1 MVIFQK
7 EVGNT
12 EVYLAALTVIILIAI
27 QIAKVTIQK
36 RLQNKFLKALIESL
50 SGVLFFIAGFSISK
64 FVPSPLLKF
73 VFEDFSI
80 LIGSFYL
87 TRALYIAEEAATLP
101 RFVTFFFLI
110 LAFIVSTLTH
120 FNIFNINVKILLFLR
135 KLFIILAFIPLI
147 TSLTSLLKESI
158 RNIVFTTLFISY
170 LTFSILWLTGL
181 ISFDTKALIGIGII
195 AVISL
200 LYSWFITRG
209 IEFLRNF
216 LNQEFVRKRDVV
228 TLIKN
233 LKLLTT
239 LIFIFILKVSLE
251 YFFNFDRFF
260 NVLKN
265 TFFIETELLRISFYN
280 VLISIY
286 YGFLL
291 TALLNVIR
299 KGIKFYFPK
308 HRRTI
313 EGGSAEALIFNIG
326 ILFVFMVVL
335 SSLGITWKVLLPIA
349 GTLGV
354 GIGFGLQTIMNNY
367 MSGFIL
373 LFSKKLKIG
382 DIVELPLSVPTLGN
396 EEKNVFGKIEDI
408 GILATLIRT
417 NDGVEIAIPNSNFIS
432 SPIVNFSHHDP
443 FVRLRI
449 PVGVSYSSD
458 PEVVKKVL
466 TSVLENMPGVLKTPK
481 PKIWFWEFGES
492 ALIFIA
498 SFWIDIRKEIKIE
511 EIRSRFYYAAWRELK
526 KAGVEIPFPQH
537 DLWFKNILKVK
548 IDKNNMDNF

>member
-1 MVIFQK
+1 MFIFHTK
-7 EVGNT
+7 VAST
-12 EVYLAALTVIILIAI
+12 EIYLASLTVFILITI
-27 QIAKVTIQK
+27 QIIKVIIQRK
-36 RLQNKFLKALIESL
+36 LQNKFLKALIESL
-50 SGVLFFIAGFSISK
+50 SGILFFIAGFSISK
-64 FVPSPLLKF
+64 LVPSPLLKF

-80 LIGSFYL
+80 LIGSVYL

-101 RFVTFFFLI
+101 RFITFFFLT
-110 LAFIVSTLTH
+110 LAFITSVFTH
-120 FNIFNINVKILLFLR
+120 FNFFNLDVKILLFLR

-158 RNIVFTTLFISY
+158 RNIVSISLFISY
-170 LTFSILWLTGL
+170 LTFSILWLSGL
-181 ISFDTKALIGIGII
+181 ITFDTKAIVGIGVI

-200 LYSWFITRG
+200 FYSWVITRG
-209 IEFLRNF
+209 TEFIKNF
-216 LNQEFVRKRDVV
+216 IDKEFVRKRDIVV
-228 TLIKN
+228 LIKN
-233 LKLLTT
+233 LKLLIT
-239 LIFIFILKVSLE
+239 LIFIFFLKISLE
-251 YFFNFDRFF
+251 YFFNLDNLFYI
-260 NVLKN
+260 LKQ
-265 TFFIETELLRISFYN
+265 TYFIKTELLKISFYN
-280 VLISIY
+280 IIISIY
-286 YGFLL
+286 YGFFL
-291 TALLNVIR
+291 TSLLNVVR
-299 KGIKFYFPK
+299 KGIKLYFPK

-458 PEVVKKVL
+458 PETVRKVL
-466 TSVLENMPGVLKTPK
+466 TKVLENMPGVLKTPR
-481 PKIWFWEFGES
+481 PKVWFWEFGES

-511 EIRSRFYYAAWRELK
+511 EIRSRFYYTAWRELK

-537 DLWFKNILKVK
+537 DLWFKNTLKVE
-548 IDKNNMDNF
+548 IDSRKNPE